1 MRILAIRGRNLASL
15 QRSFEVDFVN
25 GPLAVGLF
33 AITGPVG
40 AGKSTLLDALC
51 LALFDRTPRL
61 SGRGGVL
68 VGEDSE
74 PEGDWLRSSDPR
86 SLLRR
91 DAAEAHAE
99 ADFTGRDGVRYR
111 ARWTVRRARRRP
123 DGRVQEQEMTLL
135 DLDRNVLVAGGRK
148 TEVLAAIEARLGLDF
163 GQFCRSVL
171 LAQGDFAAF
180 LRASPDERARLLENL
195 TGADVYRKLS
205 RAAHEARK
213 RRELE
218 LEALKAQGNAQVLLG
233 DADRQALVERVRE
246 LEHELKTCQ
255 LGIEIAQGYVQWY
268 RAAARHRQRESEAC
282 VTLQAAVT
290 AAAEAAPRRERHAR
304 LQQALPL
311 VPRLE
316 IVQACQATL
325 AGGRAK
331 LAAAERARDDAA
343 EEVQAA
349 ERRLLDELAAWRRGD
364 APSAVPPIVRELE
377 RWADTLQQWSGAL
390 RGLRQSEAELPRVQE
405 RAAAA
410 AAAMAKAEQVV
421 VAAAES
427 RAAAVQAAESAR
439 AAATAPEFAELAAV
453 RQQLAE
459 ARRAARARH
468 DAFVVWQARCRELTE
483 ARTSARRKVEER
495 EAVAAGFE
503 DLVAR
508 RDENEQ
514 ALLAARARCDAVRTR
529 VDLMQFRHEL
539 HDGAP
544 CPLCGALE
552 HPAPIEASDSELAAA
567 KAAVVRAEAGFD
579 QARQRVTEREL
590 ARVEAERARSLAEA
604 ALQQAAAAEQAAK
617 REWAVAAGEPHAGM
631 DVTAAA
637 SWIAGEAR
645 QLAAREADFE
655 RLSKAADAAR
665 AAHDAASANERRAV
679 EQHQR
684 DIARWQS
691 QKDAAV
697 AQQHAF
703 EVATAEKARRE
714 SSLAEIASML
724 APAFAGIADWAG
736 HLRAAGEDALA
747 RLRSLADL
755 ERQRLLLAKARDEAA
770 AASAAAAADAARL
783 QEQLAAAEAAFA
795 TALQGPGARGLPVT
809 GADVQEA
816 AASGVAGVQQEAE
829 ALRKLD
835 EEVVAHRAV
844 VQTCAEM
851 RRQHESSNRPAIAE
865 DDAARAWDD
874 ARTARARVDGQ
885 LADAR
890 MTLAA
895 DDLLRRQRD
904 ELAPRIHALEQ
915 SLATWRALDD
925 LIGSSGGDAFAV
937 FAQGLTLEL
946 LLIEANRR
954 LAELARRYRLQ
965 KNPGGEMDFVVI
977 DLDLGG
983 TRRSLQSL
991 SGGETFLVSLALALA
1006 LATLAAP
1013 RSRVETLFLDE
1024 GFGTL
1029 DAQHLEQA
1037 LGALD
1042 TLQATG
1048 CQVGVISHVDG
1059 IAERIGAVVEVLPE
1073 GGGQSRVLA
1082 RVR

>member
-74 PEGDWLRSSDPR
+74 PAGDWLRSSDPR

-91 DAAEAHAE
+91 DAAEGHAE

-123 DGRVQEQEMTLL
+123 DGRVQEQEMTLV
-135 DLDRNVLVAGGRK
+135 DLDRSVLVAGGRK

-180 LRASPDERARLLENL
+180 LRASPDERAKLLENL

-205 RAAHEARK
+205 RAAHEACK
-213 RRELE
+213 RRETE
-218 LEALKAQGNAQVLLG
+218 LAALVAQGNAQVLLG
-233 DADRQALVERVRE
+233 DAERRALVDRVRD
-246 LEHELKTCQ
+246 LEQESKTCQ

-268 RAAARHRQRESEAC
+268 QAATRLRQRENEAC
-282 VTLQAAVT
+282 VALQTAVETVAAAV
-290 AAAEAAPRRERHAR
+290 ARKERHAR

-316 IVQACQATL
+316 IVSACQAAMTR
-325 AGGRAK
+325 GSER
-331 LAAAERARDDAA
+331 LAAAERASREAEQDEAA
-343 EEVQAA
+343 VEQ
-349 ERRLLDELAAWRRGD
+349 RLLDELAAWRRGA
-364 APSAVPPIVRELE
+364 APASVPPIVREFD
-377 RWADTLQQWSGAL
+377 RWADTLQQWSSAL
-390 RGLRQSEAELPRVQE
+390 RDLQQSEAQLPRARQH
-405 RAAAA
+405 A
-410 AAAMAKAEQVV
+410 AAAMAGVASAERAVAEKKQSLEQAQQVT
-421 VAAAES
+421 
-427 RAAAVQAAESAR
+427 RTAR
-439 AAATAPEFAELAAV
+439 AAATASEFAELATV
-453 RQQLAE
+453 RQQLAG
-459 ARRAARARH
+459 ARSVARARQ
-468 DAFVVWQARCRELTE
+468 DRFVEWQARCRELVDAT
-483 ARTSARRKVEER
+483 AASQRKLQER
-495 EAVAAGFE
+495 EAAAAGFE

-508 RDENEQ
+508 RDDTEQ
-514 ALLAARARCDAVRTR
+514 ALLAARARNDAVRTR
-529 VDLMQFRHEL
+529 VDLMQFRHVLE
-539 HDGAP
+539 DGVP
-544 CPLCGALE
+544 CPLCGAPE

-567 KAAVVRAEAGFD
+567 QAAVARAEADFD
-579 QARQRVTEREL
+579 EARQRVAQREL
-590 ARVEAERARSLAEA
+590 ARVEAERAHTLAERALTA
-604 ALQQAAAAEQAAK
+604 ATAAEQAAHLA
-617 REWAVAAGEPHAGM
+617 WALVAGEQRASM
-631 DVTAAA
+631 DVAAA
-637 SWIAGEAR
+637 SSWIAREAED
-645 QLAAREADFE
+645 LASREADFE
-655 RLSKAADAAR
+655 RLSNAADAAR
-665 AAHDAASANERRAV
+665 AAHDEALAAERRVA
-679 EQHQR
+679 EQHEAES
-684 DIARWQS
+684 ARWQA

-697 AQQHAF
+697 AARHVLD
-703 EVATAEKARRE
+703 VATAENARRKTA
-714 SSLAEIASML
+714 LAEIAARL
-724 APAFAGIADWAG
+724 APAFSGIADWSE
-736 HLRAAGEDALA
+736 HVRAAGEQALA
-747 RLRSLADL
+747 QLRSLALVEQQRALL
-755 ERQRLLLAKARDEAA
+755 EKAADEAA
-770 AASAAAAADAARL
+770 AAKVAAAADAARL
-783 QEQLAAAEAAFA
+783 QMELAAAEATFEK
-795 TALQGPGARGLPVT
+795 ALQGLPVRGDDVREVT
-809 GADVQEA
+809 TLGAGWVREEA
-816 AASGVAGVQQEAE
+816 D

-835 EEVVAHRAV
+835 EQVVHLRAV
-844 VQTCAEM
+844 VQTCAQM
-851 RRQHESSNRPAIAE
+851 RKQHEGSNRPAIEEA
-865 DDAARAWDD
+865 DAAQAWDD
-874 ARTARARVDGQ
+874 ARTARARVDAQ
-885 LADAR
+885 LTDVR
-890 MTLAA
+890 TTLAA

-904 ELAPRIHALEQ
+904 ELAPRIEAIEQAL
-915 SLATWRALDD
+915 AVWRALDE

-946 LLIEANRR
+946 LLTEANRR
-954 LAELARRYRLQ
+954 LSELARRYRLH

-1042 TLQATG
+1042 TLQAGG

-1059 IAERIGAVVEVLPE
+1059 IAERIGAVVEVQPE